1 MNLFEATKLLQ
12 SVGYTV
18 AEDPAWA
25 KFDRICE
32 SVMARI
38 PGKLMLNE
46 MGRAAG
52 FRKKYG
58 DEDSVALKVIKD
70 IDSIDSAQSNYK
82 NGKRTSTSIADKP
95 GKTTEYYEDFEA
107 LKSLIEDEGNEDPDN
122 KEAYNL
128 MMRYYDAV
136 ENDDL
141 TLIKAAAGTH
151 GAKDGMDFNTAVAQG
166 DIKRAI
172 HCLKNSRRSGG
183 GERAIASMK
192 DKLATIM
199 QMDGA
204 EAYETE
210 LAALDSAI
218 NGLTAG
224 SRGSRN
230 SDTYVVDPNG
240 KPVVSITRYL
250 QLANIPFTEN
260 EDGTVTFTATPTK
273 AAGILSNA
281 ERRGWSV
288 SKQERERRPV
298 STKTSTTIYIDG
310 TEDDY
315 ADVADYVLS
324 KKKDI
329 TFTEGD
335 NLSYVLT
342 GTPNKIADAIESI
355 KNIGIE
361 VMVDKGEAGEEA

>member
-32 SVMARI
+32 AVLARI

-58 DEDSVALKVIKD
+58 DEDSIALKVIKD
-70 IDSIDSAQSNYK
+70 IDSIASAQSDYK
-82 NGKRTSTSIADKP
+82 NGKRTSSSVADKP
-95 GKTTEYYEDFEA
+95 GKTTEYFEDFEE

-141 TLIKAAAGTH
+141 TLIKAANNTH
-151 GAKDGMDFNTAVAQG
+151 GAKDGMDFNAAVAQG

-172 HCLKNSRRSGG
+172 HCLRNSKRSVA

-192 DKLATIM
+192 DKIARIWK
-199 QMDGA
+199 MDGA
-204 EAYETE
+204 QEYEADLT
-210 LAALDSAI
+210 ALEAAI
-218 NGLTAG
+218 NDLTPG
-224 SRGSRN
+224 SRSSRN

-260 EDGTVTFTATPTK
+260 EDGTVTFSATPTK

-324 KKKDI
+324 KMKGI
-329 TFTEGD
+329 TFTEGEY
-335 NLSYVLT
+335 LSYTLT

-355 KNIGIE
+355 KNIGIK
-361 VMVDKGEAGEEA
+361 VDVDEGEPDKEA

>member
-32 SVMARI
+32 AVLARI

-46 MGRAAG
+46 MGRAAP

-58 DEDSVALKVIKD
+58 EELTPALKVIKD
-70 IDSIDSAQSNYK
+70 IDTIDSAQSNYK
-82 NGKRTSTSIADKP
+82 NGKRQSSSVADKA
-95 GKTTEYYEDFEA
+95 GKLTEYHEDFDT
-107 LKSLIEDEGNEDPDN
+107 LKSLVEDDGDESPENM
-122 KEAYNL
+122 EAYNL

-141 TLIKAAAGTH
+141 TLIKPAAGTH
-151 GAKDGMDFNTAVAQG
+151 GAKDGMDFNAAVAQG

-172 HCLKNSRRSGG
+172 HCLKSSRYSGG

-204 EAYETE
+204 EAYETD

-260 EDGTVTFTATPTK
+260 EDGTVTFSATPTK

-288 SKQERERRPV
+288 SKQERKRRPV

-335 NLSYVLT
+335 YLSYTLT
-342 GTPNKIADAIESI
+342 GTPDKIADAIESI
-355 KNIGIE
+355 KNIGVE
-361 VMVDKGEAGEEA
+361 VNVDEGEPDEEA